1 MRKDTMIFGSE
12 DDFTDSSPPYRHSRI
27 EKVQDLVLYRYGSTG
42 VQDVVLKA
50 VEILGLVP
58 AFPVKSLTTFANANG
73 KGVFRDCVL
82 LWPGTTV
89 LEFAD
94 IVHPEIAK
102 HYLGA
107 ETIGNRKV
115 NMGHTQYGASRG
127 AFPLNKQNVLYP
139 HSD

>member
-1 MRKDTMIFGSE
+1 M
-12 DDFTDSSPPYRHSRI
+12 
-27 EKVQDLVLYRYGSTG
+27 QDLVLYRYGSTG

-50 VEILGLVP
+50 VEVLGLIP
-58 AFPVKSLTTFANANG
+58 AFPVKSLSTFANANG

-115 NMGHTQYGASRG
+115 WRFMFYCSKMAR
-127 AFPLNKQNVLYP
+127 LY
-139 HSD
+139 

>member
-1 MRKDTMIFGSE
+1 
-12 DDFTDSSPPYRHSRI
+12 
-27 EKVQDLVLYRYGSTG
+27 

-50 VEILGLVP
+50 VEVLGLIP

-107 ETIGNRKV
+107 ETIGNRKIGEDDEITLE
-115 NMGHTQYGASRG
+115 NNIICFKTSQATHSASSTST
-127 AFPLNKQNVLYP
+127 ASNQVKK
-139 HSD
+139 

>member
-1 MRKDTMIFGSE
+1 M
-12 DDFTDSSPPYRHSRI
+12 
-27 EKVQDLVLYRYGSTG
+27 EKVKDLVLYRYGSTG
-42 VQDVVLKA
+42 VQDVILKA

-58 AFPVKSLTTFANANG
+58 AFPVKSLTTYANTNG

-107 ETIGNRKV
+107 ETIGNRKIGEDDEITLE
-115 NMGHTQYGASRG
+115 NNIICFKTSQATHSSATGTSSSTNAANQA
-127 AFPLNKQNVLYP
+127 NKK
-139 HSD
+139 

>member
-1 MRKDTMIFGSE
+1 M
-12 DDFTDSSPPYRHSRI
+12 
-27 EKVQDLVLYRYGSTG
+27 
-42 VQDVVLKA
+42 QDVILKA
-50 VEILGLVP
+50 VEVLGLIP
-58 AFPVKSLTTFANANG
+58 AFPVKSLTTFANTNG

-102 HYLGA
+102 HYIGA

-115 NMGHTQYGASRG
+115 SLLWTMARVLFSYMMMMLITLIGIDYWCHC
-127 AFPLNKQNVLYP
+127 NV
-139 HSD
+139 

>member
-1 MRKDTMIFGSE
+1 M
-12 DDFTDSSPPYRHSRI
+12 
-27 EKVQDLVLYRYGSTG
+27 
-42 VQDVVLKA
+42 QDVVLKA
-50 VEILGLVP
+50 VEILGLIP
-58 AFPVKSLTTFANANG
+58 AFPVKSLTTFANTNG

-115 NMGHTQYGASRG
+115 SLMWTGEECCFSYMIPILITLIGIN
-127 AFPLNKQNVLYP
+127 
-139 HSD
+139 

>member
-1 MRKDTMIFGSE
+1 MM
-12 DDFTDSSPPYRHSRI
+12 PLYRNSRI

-50 VEILGLVP
+50 VEVLGLVP
-58 AFPVKSLTTFANANG
+58 AFPVKSLTTFANTNG

-115 NMGHTQYGASRG
+115 KMDYTRRCRSRTG
-127 AFPLNKQNVLYP
+127 KFSL
-139 HSD
+139 DRF

>member
-1 MRKDTMIFGSE
+1 MAWK
-12 DDFTDSSPPYRHSRI
+12 SSSRHHLETTRIMKSNHTQPDLLNLSRI

-50 VEILGLVP
+50 VEVLGLVP
-58 AFPVKSLTTFANANG
+58 AFPVKSLTTFANTNG

-82 LWPGTTV
+82 LWSGTTV
-89 LEFAD
+89 IEFAD

-115 NMGHTQYGASRG
+115 SFRG
-127 AFPLNKQNVLYP
+127 LSLCYLCVHFCFLRL
-139 HSD
+139 

>member
-1 MRKDTMIFGSE
+1 LDYACFFSTI
-12 DDFTDSSPPYRHSRI
+12 SRI

-42 VQDVVLKA
+42 VQDVILKA
-50 VEILGLVP
+50 VEVLGLVP

-89 LEFAD
+89 IEFAD

-115 NMGHTQYGASRG
+115 S
-127 AFPLNKQNVLYP
+127 L
-139 HSD
+139 